1 MTIVRGL
8 FLPTAITAI
17 LLLIGCSWFESPELY
32 KSDPGRT
39 VFRSPEQTG
48 GETAT
53 PAPQK
58 VPGESR

>member
-1 MTIVRGL
+1 MKSIL
-8 FLPTAITAI
+8 LAITATFF
-17 LLLIGCSWFESPELY
+17 LAGCDWFGSAELY
-32 KSDPGRT
+32 KSEPGRT
-39 VFRSPEQTG
+39 VFRSPEETG